1 MKVSIVILNW
11 NRKKETIEC
20 LKSISGLRIRNY
32 ELGVVVVDNGS
43 TDGSVEA
50 IERSITSTTGVTGE
64 LIINK
69 ENLGFTGGNNVGIK
83 HALKNGSD
91 FVMILNND
99 TLLDK
104 NLVASF
110 IEAADK
116 NKNAG
121 IFSPKIYFARGF
133 EFHKN
138 KYSEKDLGKVI
149 WYAGGV
155 IDWSNVLG
163 SNRGVDEVDKGQY
176 NKIEETDFATGAC
189 MFIRKEVLQEVG
201 FFDEKYFMY
210 LEDAD
215 LSQRSKRHGWKILYV
230 SNAVLWH
237 KVAQSSGIGS
247 DLNDY
252 YITRNRILF
261 GMRYAPLRSKF
272 ALLRESIRFLVT
284 GRKWQK
290 RGVLD
295 FHLGRF
301 REGNFR

>member
-20 LKSISGLRIRNY
+20 LKSLRELRIKNY
-32 ELGVVVVDNGS
+32 ELGIIVVDNGS

-50 IERSITSTTGVTGE
+50 IRKGATGTTVE

-69 ENLGFTGGNNVGIK
+69 ENLGFAGGNNVGIK
-83 HALKNGSD
+83 HALKDGAD

-99 TLLDK
+99 TLIDK
-104 NLVASF
+104 NLIVSF
-110 IEAADK
+110 IEAVDK
-116 NKNAG
+116 HKDAG

-138 KYSEKDLGKVI
+138 KYLEKDLGKVI
-149 WYAGGV
+149 WYVGGI

-189 MFIRKEVLQEVG
+189 MFIKREVLEKVG
-201 FFDEKYFMY
+201 LFDEAYFMY
-210 LEDAD
+210 LEDTD
-215 LSQRSKRHGWKILYV
+215 LSVRVKKNEWKVLYV
-230 SNAVLWH
+230 PDAVLWH

-247 DLNDY
+247 GLNDY
-252 YITRNRILF
+252 YITRNRLLF
-261 GMRYAPLRSKF
+261 GMQYAPLGAKF
-272 ALLRESIRFLVT
+272 ALLRESIKFLFS

-295 FHLGRF
+295 FYLGRF
-301 REGNFR
+301 KEGSFR